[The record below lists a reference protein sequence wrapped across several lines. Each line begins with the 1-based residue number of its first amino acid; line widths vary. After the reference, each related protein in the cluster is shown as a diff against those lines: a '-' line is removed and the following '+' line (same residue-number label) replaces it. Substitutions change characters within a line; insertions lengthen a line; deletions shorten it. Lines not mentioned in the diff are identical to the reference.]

1 MSRRSAKRRFE
12 VAQALDAQRVADVDT
27 GEEGAEEAALPLP
40 LPLAGAQVMASVQA
54 DEDGLARAFD
64 LMNIA
69 QGMLVSEQVA
79 LKAIEDDSTDDV
91 EQALASAQTLRN
103 ARELAL
109 LDSRRMSLE
118 AGTATLRTPSAQD
131 LVQAQQLAAALAQVL
146 SANARVAA
154 IIGLTADI
162 VRLSERLTA

>member
-27 GEEGAEEAALPLP
+27 GAEEAALPLP
-40 LPLAGAQVMASVQA
+40 LPLAGAQVMASVQD

-79 LKAIEDDSTDDV
+79 LKAIEEDSTDEA

-118 AGTATLRTPSAQD
+118 AGTATLRPPSAQD

>member
-40 LPLAGAQVMASVQA
+40 LPLAGAQVMASVQD

-79 LKAIEDDSTDDV
+79 LKAIEEDSTDEA

-118 AGTATLRTPSAQD
+118 AGTATLRPPSAQD